1 MKKPQ
6 RQTRNV
12 SQWSQNRNSLHH
24 SAFWFQVLKL
34 ILTSCHGTGPRNQG
48 CCHHLWV
55 LLKLLWAPKSISENS
70 SITMPRLSAEL
81 SDDRNNGPSSVPLP
95 SYHLV
100 IMCVSNSCLS
110 YSCLFL
116 LPGQCCFSD
125 GLASVCLRS
134 WSRMI
139 PFDLHSFTC
148 VYGYVYFSCLSQF
161 RSILGLSY
169 CTEEKT
175 VTGTSIRFLNRR
187 LSFATHQSCDLR
199 QFSYLLGVYFIIIK

>member
-1 MKKPQ
+1 M
-6 RQTRNV
+6 
-12 SQWSQNRNSLHH
+12 
-24 SAFWFQVLKL
+24 LKL

-81 SDDRNNGPSSVPLP
+81 SGYRNNGPSSVPLP

-100 IMCVSNSCLS
+100 IMCVSNNCLS

-134 WSRMI
+134 WSKMI
-139 PFDLHSFTC
+139 AFDLHSFTC
-148 VYGYVYFSCLSQF
+148 VYGYVYFSCLS
-161 RSILGLSY
+161 SSGLFWDSA
-169 CTEEKT
+169 T
-175 VTGTSIRFLNRR
+175 VQKKKQSLELVSEFLNRR
-187 LSFATHQSCDLR
+187 LSFATH
-199 QFSYLLGVYFIIIK
+199 